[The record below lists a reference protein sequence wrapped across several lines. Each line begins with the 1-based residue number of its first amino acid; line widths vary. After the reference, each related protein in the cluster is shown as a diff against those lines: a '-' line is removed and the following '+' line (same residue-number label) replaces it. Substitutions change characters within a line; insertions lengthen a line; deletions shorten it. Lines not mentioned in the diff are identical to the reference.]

1 MKYKALV
8 YRSSILIWCMSVFV
22 ACTPEK
28 LISGYEILAI
38 PQSPSTYKPGRL
50 WVHKVGPIGHPLGKT
65 RTDFGPESLTSEE
78 RHSIEIGIKGGIIN
92 WISTSMGIS
101 SKKIRH
107 VHLRRLHFSQV
118 EDLYEIGARG
128 ELLYETITAEGI
140 QIHLIEGE
148 RVNLF
153 TDQTSASKM
162 EFEATGTDG
171 RTFSVHGQNGTPLV
185 VAVKIVS
192 LSYSDPERASAEL
205 DSGRVGI
212 PIEIGLGYTAEL
224 LPEPS
229 PRPAEGIATIR
240 FNNPQLVQFSGA
252 SAVISAESPWI
263 NPVRFPTNADN
274 DEFIWDKIDMA
285 WSGTKIRLFVTRQTL
300 TVKVKE
306 SGL

>member
-8 YRSSILIWCMSVFV
+8 YRSSILIWCMSVCV
-22 ACTPEK
+22 ACTPGK

-38 PQSPSTYKPGRL
+38 PQSSSIYKPGRL
-50 WVHKVGPIGHPLGKT
+50 WIHKVGPIGNPLGKT

-78 RHSIEIGIKGGIIN
+78 RHSIEIGIKAGIIN

-101 SKKIRH
+101 SKKIRY
-107 VHLRRLHFSQV
+107 VHFRRLHFSQI
-118 EDLYEIGARG
+118 EDLYAIGARG
-128 ELLYETITAEGI
+128 ELLYETIAAEEI

-153 TDQTSASKM
+153 TDQISTSKM

-171 RTFSVHGQNGTPLV
+171 RTFSIRGQNGTPLV

-192 LSYSDPERASAEL
+192 VSYSDPERASGDLA
-205 DSGRVGI
+205 SGRVGI
-212 PIEIGLGYTAEL
+212 PIEIGLGYTAQL
-224 LPEPS
+224 MARPS
-229 PRPAEGIATIR
+229 PVEGTARIR
-240 FNNPQLVQFSGA
+240 FNNPQMVQFRGA

-263 NPVRFPTNADN
+263 NPVRFPTNADS

-285 WSGTKIRLFVTRQTL
+285 WSGTTIRLFVTRQTL